1 MDEQGH
7 LMVIATFSVGRG
19 GMATVQEVSLTMTDE
34 HWLPYESAADKVM
47 LEAAV
52 RQHRR
57 FTKSLRYN
65 LAAAEPMASLVLT
78 DTEPPTVVYLVQDD
92 DELVDI
98 TTLEDETGVKTWAW
112 GVAES
117 GPQLPPATAR
127 STVTQ

>member
-1 MDEQGH
+1 
-7 LMVIATFSVGRG
+7 
-19 GMATVQEVSLTMTDE
+19 MTDE
-34 HWLPYESAADKVM
+34 HWLPYESVADKVM

-65 LAAAEPMASLVLT
+65 LAAAEPIASLVLT
-78 DTEPPTVVYLVQDD
+78 DTETPTAVYLVQDD
-92 DELVDI
+92 DELVNI

-112 GVAES
+112 AVAES
-117 GPQLPPATAR
+117 GPQLLPATAR